1 MDGSKMEG
9 GIRTEYELPPNARL
23 YELPTIVDKRKRCF
37 SYVDGAIKTSRL
49 ETCSALKPM

>member
-1 MDGSKMEG
+1 MEG

-23 YELPTIVDKRKRCF
+23 YELPTIVDKRKRCL